1 MSEVSE
7 RERLFLKKMRE
18 RLRVRKRERLCVIS
32 MSERV
37 CDKERKVVY

>member
-1 MSEVSE
+1 MCVSEVSE
-7 RERLFLKKMRE
+7 RERLFLKNMRE
-18 RLRVRKRERLCVIS
+18 CVRKRERLCVIS